1 MSNTEI
7 VIIDDSFNT
16 NDIFDDPL
24 VVELT
29 EHFPE
34 TNVTVIN
41 DPEEGLK
48 FVLDN
53 LSKKIIVL
61 LDYNFK
67 TGQPKGHDILL
78 KIREATSLVYVI
90 MMTAKQFSTI
100 PHTELVDFVNNDAL
114 AIVQNTADTAEILK
128 LVSRAFQQLSV
139 RVDCVLEQ
147 WISNHSEEQQ
157 NEPYL
162 TTTSGESFTLK
173 KILIEIRQQTDFGK
187 KMERNIMMLAIDLLT
202 RKKEQVSND

>member
-7 VIIDDSFNT
+7 VIIDDSFDMLN
-16 NDIFDDPL
+16 IFDDPL
-24 VVELT
+24 VVELK

-34 TNVTVIN
+34 ANITVRN
-41 DPEEGLK
+41 NPDEGLK
-48 FVLDN
+48 FVLAN

-67 TGQPKGHDILL
+67 TGQPKGHNILL

-114 AIVQNTADTAEILK
+114 AIVQNTADTSEILK
-128 LVSRAFQQLSV
+128 LVSKAFQQLNI

-147 WISNHSEEQQ
+147 WISNHSEEEQ

-162 TTTSGESFTLK
+162 TTTSGKTFTLK
-173 KILIEIRQQTDFGK
+173 EILGEIRQQTDFGK
-187 KMERNIMMLAIDLLT
+187 KMERNIMMLAVDLLT
-202 RKKEQVSND
+202 RGKKQVNND